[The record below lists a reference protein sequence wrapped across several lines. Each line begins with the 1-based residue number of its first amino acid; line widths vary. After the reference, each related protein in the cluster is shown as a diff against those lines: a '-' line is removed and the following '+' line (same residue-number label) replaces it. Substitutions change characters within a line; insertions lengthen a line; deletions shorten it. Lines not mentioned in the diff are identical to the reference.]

1 MRVEEPL
8 TRWPERTILHEK
20 KQLDSPKQKR
30 LEATNM
36 TKLRKLTALLLA
48 GALTLLLLTA
58 CSGGGGSSG
67 PEAQAEAKVMRA
79 INNGRATALANDEG
93 MRTVAN
99 ARLDALE
106 LELNGA
112 ALGYKFSNKADV
124 KWDADNQNAT
134 LTLVAKYDYNDTT
147 LQKIIDQI
155 KGSNQDQALD
165 FALKGNYTKAG
176 VVARIIRGQTYVA
189 ISLRVGRNL

>member
-1 MRVEEPL
+1 
-8 TRWPERTILHEK
+8 
-20 KQLDSPKQKR
+20 
-30 LEATNM
+30 M

-67 PEAQAEAKVMRA
+67 PEAQAEANVMQA
-79 INNGRATALANDEG
+79 INNGRAVALANDDG

-99 ARLDALE
+99 ARLDDLDAKLKF
-106 LELNGA
+106 NA
-112 ALGYKFSNKADV
+112 FGYTVFNKVDA

-155 KGSNQDQALD
+155 KGSNQDQALN
-165 FALKGNYTKAG
+165 FALNGNYTKAG
-176 VVARIIRGQTYVA
+176 VVARIIHGQTYVA

>member
-1 MRVEEPL
+1 
-8 TRWPERTILHEK
+8 
-20 KQLDSPKQKR
+20 
-30 LEATNM
+30 M

-67 PEAQAEAKVMRA
+67 PEAQAEAEVMGA
-79 INNGRATALANDEG
+79 INKGRTMALSNDPDMQE
-93 MRTVAN
+93 VAK
-99 ARLDALE
+99 ARLDDLDAKLKF
-106 LELNGA
+106 NA
-112 ALGYKFSNKADV
+112 FGYTVF

>member
-1 MRVEEPL
+1 
-8 TRWPERTILHEK
+8 
-20 KQLDSPKQKR
+20 
-30 LEATNM
+30 M

-58 CSGGGGSSG
+58 CSGGGSSG
-67 PEAQAEAKVMRA
+67 PGAQAQTEAKVMRA
-79 INNGRATALANDEG
+79 INSGRATALANDEG

-99 ARLDALE
+99 ARLDDLDATLKFD
-106 LELNGA
+106 A
-112 ALGYKFSNKADV
+112 FGYTVFNKVDA
-124 KWDADNQNAT
+124 KWDGDNKNAT

-155 KGSNQDQALD
+155 KGNDQNEALD
-165 FALKGNYTKAG
+165 FALNGNYTKAG
-176 VVARIIRGQTYVA
+176 VVARTIRGQTYVA

>member
-1 MRVEEPL
+1 
-8 TRWPERTILHEK
+8 
-20 KQLDSPKQKR
+20 
-30 LEATNM
+30 M

-67 PEAQAEAKVMRA
+67 PKAEAEAKVMQA
-79 INNGRATALANDEG
+79 INNGRTVALANDDG

-99 ARLDALE
+99 TRLDALNKE
-106 LELNGA
+106 LELKGDA
-112 ALGYKFSNKADV
+112 FGYQFFNKVDA
-124 KWDADNQNAT
+124 KWDNDNKNAT

-155 KGSNQDQALD
+155 KGNDQNEALD
-165 FALKGNYTKAG
+165 FALNGNYTKAG
-176 VVARIIRGQTYVA
+176 VVARIIHGRLMLPSPCGWA
-189 ISLRVGRNL
+189 GISDFFPIFPASRLISP

>member
-1 MRVEEPL
+1 
-8 TRWPERTILHEK
+8 
-20 KQLDSPKQKR
+20 
-30 LEATNM
+30 M

-67 PEAQAEAKVMRA
+67 PEVQAEAEVMRA
-79 INNGRATALANDEG
+79 INFKRTEPLSNDPD
-93 MRTVAN
+93 MQKVAKTY
-99 ARLDALE
+99 LDALE

-112 ALGYKFSNKADV
+112 ALGYKFSNKADA

-155 KGSNQDQALD
+155 SGSNQNKALN
-165 FALKGNYTKAG
+165 FALNGNYTKAG
-176 VVARIIRGQTYVA
+176 VVARTIRGQTYVA

>member
-1 MRVEEPL
+1 
-8 TRWPERTILHEK
+8 
-20 KQLDSPKQKR
+20 
-30 LEATNM
+30 M

-48 GALTLLLLTA
+48 GVLTLLLLTA

-79 INNGRATALANDEG
+79 INNGRAEPLANDDG

-99 ARLDALE
+99 ARLDALKLE
-106 LELNGA
+106 LELKGN
-112 ALGYKFSNKADV
+112 ALGYQFFNKVDA
-124 KWDADNQNAT
+124 KWDDDNKNAT

-155 KGSNQDQALD
+155 KGNNQDQALD
-165 FALKGNYTKAG
+165 FALNGNYTKAG
-176 VVARIIRGQTYVA
+176 VVARTIRGQTYVA

>member
-1 MRVEEPL
+1 
-8 TRWPERTILHEK
+8 
-20 KQLDSPKQKR
+20 
-30 LEATNM
+30 M

-67 PEAQAEAKVMRA
+67 PEAQAEAKVMQA
-79 INNGRATALANDEG
+79 INFKRTEPLSNDPD
-93 MRTVAN
+93 MQKVAKAYLN
-99 ARLDALE
+99 ALE

-112 ALGYKFSNKADV
+112 ALGYKFSNKADA

-155 KGSNQDQALD
+155 KGNNQDQALN
-165 FALKGNYTKAG
+165 FALNGNYTKAG
-176 VVARIIRGQTYVA
+176 VVARTIRGQTYVA

>member
-1 MRVEEPL
+1 
-8 TRWPERTILHEK
+8 
-20 KQLDSPKQKR
+20 
-30 LEATNM
+30 M

-79 INNGRATALANDEG
+79 INFKRTEPLSNDPD
-93 MRTVAN
+93 MQKVAK
-99 ARLDALE
+99 AYLDALE

-112 ALGYKFSNKADV
+112 ALGYKFSNKADA

-155 KGSNQDQALD
+155 KGSNQDQALN
-165 FALKGNYTKAG
+165 FALNGNYTKAG

-189 ISLRVGRNL
+189 ISLRVGKNL

>member
-1 MRVEEPL
+1 
-8 TRWPERTILHEK
+8 
-20 KQLDSPKQKR
+20 
-30 LEATNM
+30 M

-58 CSGGGGSSG
+58 CSGGGGGSSG
-67 PEAQAEAKVMRA
+67 PEAQAEAHVMQA
-79 INNGRATALANDEG
+79 INNGRAVALANDDG

-99 ARLDALE
+99 ARLDALKLE
-106 LELNGA
+106 LELKGN
-112 ALGYKFSNKADV
+112 ALGYQFFNKVDA
-124 KWDADNQNAT
+124 KWDDDNKNAT

-155 KGSNQDQALD
+155 KGSDQNEALD
-165 FALKGNYTKAG
+165 FALNGNYTKAG
-176 VVARIIRGQTYVA
+176 VVARTIRGQTYVA

>member
-1 MRVEEPL
+1 
-8 TRWPERTILHEK
+8 
-20 KQLDSPKQKR
+20 
-30 LEATNM
+30 M

-67 PEAQAEAKVMRA
+67 PEAQAEVMRA
-79 INNGRATALANDEG
+79 INNGRAEPLANDDG

-99 ARLDALE
+99 ARLDDLDATLKFD
-106 LELNGA
+106 A
-112 ALGYKFSNKADV
+112 FGYTVFNKVDA
-124 KWDADNQNAT
+124 KWDGDNKNAT

-147 LQKIIDQI
+147 LQKIIDQ
-155 KGSNQDQALD
+155 NEALD
-165 FALKGNYTKAG
+165 FALNGNYTKAG
-176 VVARIIRGQTYVA
+176 VVARTIRGQTYVA

>member
-1 MRVEEPL
+1 
-8 TRWPERTILHEK
+8 
-20 KQLDSPKQKR
+20 
-30 LEATNM
+30 M

-58 CSGGGGSSG
+58 CSGGGGGSSG

-79 INNGRATALANDEG
+79 INKGRAEPLANDDG

-99 ARLDALE
+99 ARLDDLDATLKFD
-106 LELNGA
+106 A
-112 ALGYKFSNKADV
+112 FGYTVFNKVDA

-155 KGSNQDQALD
+155 KGNDQNEALD
-165 FALKGNYTKAG
+165 FALNGNYTKAG
-176 VVARIIRGQTYVA
+176 VVARTIRGQTYVA